1 MKRIKYSLFAMI
13 CCLLC
18 LLPGL
23 TATAAQNSVD
33 VRFVQS
39 RLPEIKICAA
49 LPQSYSENDEVIVRL
64 GSETLNVTSV
74 APLDESCKTRIYI
87 LLDLSTSMKETYF
100 SAAKKAVGQV
110 IDERSENETV
120 VLVTFGKG
128 APQFYTNDEAASV
141 LPDLQPDNGGTEL
154 NEAVRSVLQDAQTQT
169 FGQYDYMYG
178 IVISDGTEYSK
189 GSTTAAEIESQRKLQ
204 PVPMFGLCADFAGN
218 TDMRDFRTL
227 VHETGGTFN
236 MFSPQNA
243 AVCLADLQAA
253 AQNVFVITARTA
265 GNTADGDTLRVKAGE
280 VTGETAYTA
289 QSGTDNTPPTVDK
302 WDYNSETQSL
312 VLTVSESLR
321 KDTIQNDNFYLETK
335 NGKSIYPDNAAAG
348 AQNTVTLHFKTPLS
362 NGTYTLHAENVTD
375 NSDSANALQSV
386 SLQIENSK
394 PAAVLWLTQYWY
406 IPVAGVLLVIILAVL
421 LASFR
426 FLKKN
431 GLQSFSD
438 IVTYYKNRKIV
449 IDLPKAGKQPANAP
463 QSKKITVYT
472 DSGNGIVSK
481 VETVLVSSAI
491 FGRGEHCDFVI
502 NDTKMSRQHFSIGL
516 DSGKMCIQDLGSTNG
531 TFVNG
536 SRVQSLQVLHSGDKI
551 FAGTSSITI
560 EFQE

>member
-18 LLPGL
+18 LLPSMA
-23 TATAAQNSVD
+23 ATAAQNSVD

-74 APLDESCKTRIYI
+74 APLDESYKTRIYI

-100 SAAKKAVGQV
+100 SAAKKVVGQV

-128 APQFYTNDEAASV
+128 APQFYTNDEATSV

-178 IVISDGTEYSK
+178 VVISDGTEYSK
-189 GSTTAAEIESQRKLQ
+189 DSTTAAEIESQRKLQ

-218 TDMRDFRTL
+218 TDMQDFRTL
-227 VHETGGTFN
+227 VYETGGTFN
-236 MFSPQNA
+236 TFSPQNA
-243 AVCLADLQAA
+243 AACLADLQAA
-253 AQNVFVITARTA
+253 AQNVFVITAQAA

-289 QSGTDNTPPTVDK
+289 QSAVDNTPPTVEEWQYDAK
-302 WDYNSETQSL
+302 KQELLLTISEP
-312 VLTVSESLR
+312 LR
-321 KDTIQNDNFYLETK
+321 RDSIQGENFYLETEDGQK
-335 NGKSIYPDNAAAG
+335 RYPDDAAG
-348 AQNTVTLHFKTPLS
+348 ENNNVTLHFDDPVP
-362 NGTYTLHAENVTD
+362 NGSYTLKTTGVTD
-375 NSDSANALQSV
+375 NSDSQNALTAQAIK
-386 SLQIENSK
+386 IENSK
-394 PAAVLWLTQYWY
+394 PAAVLWLAQYWY
-406 IPVAGVLLVIILAVL
+406 IPVAGAVLLVILVL
-421 LASFR
+421 LVLALR

-431 GLQSFSD
+431 GLQSFHD

-449 IDLPKAGKQPANAP
+449 IDLPKDGKQPANAP
-463 QSKKITVYT
+463 QSKEITVYI
-472 DSGNGIVSK
+472 DSGNGVASK
-481 VETVLVSSAI
+481 TETVLVSSII
-491 FGRGEHCDFVI
+491 FGRGEHCDFMV
-502 NDTKMSRQHFSIGL
+502 NDTKMSRQHFSIGI

-531 TFVNG
+531 TFLNG
-536 SRVQSLQVLHSGDKI
+536 GRVQNMQILHSGDKI